1 MSKKRKFIPSIPF
14 DELIEASKV
23 APITYILKGARAMG
37 SRDYAIL
44 HYYNKK
50 SKHYK
55 DGQAARHAL
64 RREIANYIQMP
75 VDDYFTNKI
84 EFLIDSLEISGYKF
98 RSERRMEALP
108 RGFNTTDRYESFIEI
123 WRDLL

>member
-1 MSKKRKFIPSIPF
+1 MSKKRKYIPSIPL

-50 SKHYK
+50 SKLYK
-55 DGQAARHAL
+55 DEQAARHAL
-64 RREIANYIQMP
+64 RKEIQNYIKMP
-75 VDDYFTNKI
+75 VNDYFRNRI
-84 EFLIDSLEISGYKF
+84 EFLIDSLEDSGYKF
-98 RSERRMEALP
+98 KSKRRV
-108 RGFNTTDRYESFIEI
+108 DDI
-123 WRDLL
+123 